1 MSRNCGS
8 EPPHGIIGG
17 MDTPALIQRRDFL
30 YALTAATLAGL
41 SPAAV
46 RAAVP
51 SAKRRVLWLRR
62 AGTGEEISTAFC
74 VDGRTVYDPGYR
86 AICWL
91 MRDMQVA
98 PSAGYVRVDIVEI
111 EALWELQQTLA
122 LQGIRRPL
130 IITSGYRSVQTN
142 AATENAARNS
152 MHCYAKAADL
162 YVDGVSTRNLFDACW
177 SRSVSGGIGYYDSH
191 VHLDSGSRRW
201 WVGDIQVPS
210 FGPSLGRP
218 GGEAPVN
225 A

>member
-1 MSRNCGS
+1 MN
-8 EPPHGIIGG
+8 
-17 MDTPALIQRRDFL
+17 TPALIQRRDFL
-30 YALTAATLAGL
+30 YALTAATLAGM

-51 SAKRRVLWLRR
+51 DSKRRVLWLRR
-62 AGTGEEISTAFC
+62 AGTGEEIVTPFC
-74 VDGRTVYDPGYR
+74 IDGRTVYDPGYR

-91 MRDMQVA
+91 MRDLQIA
-98 PSAGYVRVDIVEI
+98 PAAGYVRFDIGEI

-130 IITSGYRSVQTN
+130 IVTSGYRSVQTN

-162 YVDGVSTRNLFDACW
+162 YVEGVSTRDLFDACW
-177 SRSVSGGIGYYDSH
+177 SRAVSGGIGYYSSH
-191 VHLDSGSRRW
+191 VHLDSGGRRW
-201 WVGDIQVPS
+201 WVGDLSLPT
-210 FGPSLGRP
+210 FEPSLGRAT
-218 GGEAPVN
+218 GVAAVN

>member
-1 MSRNCGS
+1 MR
-8 EPPHGIIGG
+8 
-17 MDTPALIQRRDFL
+17 RRDFL
-30 YALTAATLAGL
+30 YALTAATMAGM

-51 SAKRRVLWLRR
+51 ASTRRVLWLRR
-62 AGTGEEISTAFC
+62 AGTGEEIAMPFC
-74 VDGRTVYDPGYR
+74 IDGRTVYDPGYR

-91 MRDMQVA
+91 MRDMQIA
-98 PSAGYVRVDIVEI
+98 ASAGYVRFDIVEI

-130 IITSGYRSVQTN
+130 IVTSGYRSVQTN

-162 YVDGVSTRNLFDACW
+162 YVDGVSTRELFDAAW
-177 SRSVSGGIGYYDSH
+177 SRAVSGGIGYYPTH

-201 WVGDIQVPS
+201 WVGEIAVPTLE
-210 FGPSLGRP
+210 PSLGRSA
-218 GGEAPVN
+218 GEPAVN